1 MSHIG
6 AANAPR
12 PSCSRARWA
21 IATWRRLQVEAADP
35 PAPARQTPLLG
46 SASADADTAREE
58 PIEPEART
66 NPGKTAT
73 LPPADQPDDAPDR
86 GHRRKRR
93 PPLPSSGSAR
103 PPIKRN
109 FDGAKAVL

>member
-21 IATWRRLQVEAADP
+21 IATWRRLKVEAAGP
-35 PAPARQTPLLG
+35 PAPARQAPLLG
-46 SASADADTAREE
+46 SAPADADTAREK
-58 PIEPEART
+58 PIEPETRT
-66 NPGKTAT
+66 KPGKTPP
-73 LPPADQPDDAPDR
+73 LPPADQPDAPDR
-86 GHRRKRR
+86 FLQADAE
-93 PPLPSSGSAR
+93 PPRSGSAK

-109 FDGAKAVL
+109 FDAAKAVL